1 MRIVILTISIMIFI
15 GTIAYYAVSS
25 ITFNKNCGGYL
36 ELAANANSIDL
47 AKSNLDKAIQYLE
60 KNQLTTGYTS
70 IVYNTPDEN
79 VTYWYANLKACQR
92 ELDVF
97 SVRPGSTLE
106 ETNFLMKLRESLTTP
121 ASEGGQHII
130 TPQGISIF
138 PCNTQLLLMLLMGL
152 FGICVSTIYCIFIHN
167 KEYGYN

>member
-1 MRIVILTISIMIFI
+1 MIFI
-15 GTIAYYAVSS
+15 GVIAYYAVSS
-25 ITFNKNCGGYL
+25 ITFNKNCGKYL

-97 SVRPGSTLE
+97 SVRPGSILE
-106 ETNFLMKLRESLTTP
+106 ENFLIKLRESLTKQ
-121 ASEGGQHII
+121 SSRGGQRII
-130 TPQGISIF
+130 IPRGISIF
-138 PCNTQLLLMLLMGL
+138 PCNTQLPIILLISL
-152 FGICVSTIYCIFIHN
+152 FGICVSTIYCMFAYKQN
-167 KEYGYN
+167 Y

>member
-15 GTIAYYAVSS
+15 GTIAYYAVSN

-70 IVYNTPDEN
+70 IIYNTPDEN
-79 VTYWYANLKACQR
+79 VTYWYANLKACQY

-106 ETNFLMKLRESLTTP
+106 ETNFLMKLRESLTKP
-121 ASEGGQHII
+121 SSEGDQYII
-130 TPQGISIF
+130 IPQGISIF
-138 PCNTQLLLMLLMGL
+138 PCNTQLLLILLMSL
-152 FGICVSTIYCIFIHN
+152 FGICVSTIYCIFVHN
-167 KEYGYN
+167 KKYGYN

>member
-97 SVRPGSTLE
+97 SVHPGSTLE
-106 ETNFLMKLRESLTTP
+106 ETNFLMKLRESLTKP
-121 ASEGGQHII
+121 SSEEGQYII
-130 TPQGISIF
+130 IPQGISIF
-138 PCNTQLLLMLLMGL
+138 PCNTQLLLILLMGL